1 MDLLHLFSQVIN
13 DYFIS
18 PKLQDYPD
26 LEIPILTQGSVFRTL
41 SYLVLLVFLHKV
53 LPYVTSYKLTIF
65 LLTLMLQT
73 VPAFLFILDVNPLGL
88 VALFNNK
95 APVWARPYIISAS
108 ISFCSTNS

>member
-73 VPAFLFILDVNPLGL
+73 VPAFLSILDVNPLGL

-95 APVWARPYIISAS
+95 DPVWARSYRRV
-108 ISFCSTNS
+108 SFA

>member
-1 MDLLHLFSQVIN
+1 MELFHLIFQVVN
-13 DYFIS
+13 DFFIS

-26 LEIPILTQGSVFRTL
+26 LEIPILTQGSAFRAL

-73 VPAFLFILDVNPLGL
+73 VPAFLFILDVNHLGL
-88 VALFNNK
+88 VAFFNNK
-95 APVWARPYIISAS
+95 APVWVRPYTG
-108 ISFCSTNS
+108 ST

>member
-1 MDLLHLFSQVIN
+1 M
-13 DYFIS
+13 
-18 PKLQDYPD
+18 
-26 LEIPILTQGSVFRTL
+26 EIPILTQGSVFRTL

-88 VALFNNK
+88 LAFFNNK
-95 APVWARPYIISAS
+95 APVWARPYTKR
-108 ISFCSTNS
+108 TNHETQFFNVGGVGKGQNVEN